1 MIHYLWEF
9 YFFISMS
16 KFDSWNILK
25 KQIEADTKQP
35 NLFPKEGEVWMSY
48 LGKNI
53 GFEQNGG
60 GDSFSRPVVIVKKFN
75 NHMFWSIPLSTKQKR
90 LDFYFNYI
98 DPNMQHVSAIL
109 AQMKLISI
117 KRLKRKLYDMNP
129 NQLMKMKQQ
138 LKSFL

>member
-1 MIHYLWEF
+1 
-9 YFFISMS
+9 MS

-25 KQIEADTKQP
+25 KQIDSETNPP
-35 NLFPKEGEVWMSY
+35 NLFPKEGEIWMSY

-75 NHMFWSIPLSTKQKR
+75 NQMFWSIPLSTKQKR

-109 AQMKLISI
+109 AQMKLISV
-117 KRLKRKLYDMNP
+117 KRLKRKLYEMNP
-129 NQLMKMKQQ
+129 NQLIKMKQQ

>member
-1 MIHYLWEF
+1 
-9 YFFISMS
+9 MS

-25 KQIEADTKQP
+25 KQIDSETSPP

-60 GDSFSRPVVIVKKFN
+60 GDSFSRPVVIIKKFN

-109 AQMKLISI
+109 AQMKLVSI
-117 KRLKRKLYDMNP
+117 KRLKRKLYEMNP
-129 NQLMKMKQQ
+129 NQLIQMKHR

>member
-1 MIHYLWEF
+1 
-9 YFFISMS
+9 
-16 KFDSWNILK
+16 
-25 KQIEADTKQP
+25 
-35 NLFPKEGEVWMSY
+35 MSY

-75 NHMFWSIPLSTKQKR
+75 NQMFWSIPLSTKQKR

-109 AQMKLISI
+109 AQMKLISV
-117 KRLKRKLYDMNP
+117 KRLKRKLYEMNP
-129 NQLMKMKQQ
+129 NQLIKMKQQ